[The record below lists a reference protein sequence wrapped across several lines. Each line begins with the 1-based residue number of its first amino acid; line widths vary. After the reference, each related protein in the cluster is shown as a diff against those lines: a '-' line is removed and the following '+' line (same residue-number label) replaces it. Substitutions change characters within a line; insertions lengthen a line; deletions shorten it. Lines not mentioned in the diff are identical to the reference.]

1 MLNFNAHIIDVVS
14 KAHRRANLILRS
26 FASRDKYILMQAFIV
41 YVRPLL
47 EYATIIWSP
56 RNVSAIM
63 DIEKVQRR
71 FTKRLSGLKSF
82 SYFERI
88 KELRC
93 VTLERRRLLFDL
105 IMCFKIIHHLVD
117 INFSDFFQIPVVNI
131 TRGHAFKLFVCH
143 TRVKAR
149 ANFFASYIV
158 NVWNSLPCETVNAK
172 SVTEFKARITRF
184 KFSNFLLVKV

>member
-1 MLNFNAHIIDVVS
+1 MCHSGASQIIV
-14 KAHRRANLILRS
+14 
-26 FASRDKYILMQAFIV
+26 
-41 YVRPLL
+41 
-47 EYATIIWSP
+47 WS
-56 RNVSAIM
+56 
-63 DIEKVQRR
+63 D
-71 FTKRLSGLKSF
+71 
-82 SYFERI
+82 
-88 KELRC
+88 
-93 VTLERRRLLFDL
+93 
-105 IMCFKIIHHLVD
+105 HLVD

-184 KFSNFLLVKV
+184 KFSNFLLVKLWYYLFWLHRHYGFTYLPCFLTCKWPSWVLVFYK